1 MLCDPTRNALTNAEF
16 QAVQNLLMGILRRA
30 ENQLLTGKY
39 VDETGITFD
48 QFHCEIQH
56 AVERLVKSVGR
67 GNLANRLVQNL
78 NMRIIKMSRRGH
90 EVTLVVRRLGVQLQ
104 FFMARINVFWSGN

>member
-1 MLCDPTRNALTNAEF
+1 MLRHPTRNALTNAQF
-16 QAVQNLLMGILRRA
+16 QAVQNLLMGILRCA

-56 AVERLVKSVGR
+56 AVERLVKSIGR
-67 GNLANRLVQNL
+67 GNLTDRVVQNL
-78 NMRIIKMSRRGH
+78 NMRIIEMSRRGH
-90 EVTLVVRRLGVQLQ
+90 EITLVGRRHSVQLQ